1 MYKDAC
7 ISDFLFYDISLRI
20 YMENNLN
27 MKSYFDN
34 TKSEPSKIEIVI
46 YIGTESKYVTLC
58 WISYC
63 MTIT

>member
-34 TKSEPSKIEIVI
+34 TKSEPSKIEIII

-58 WISYC
+58 
-63 MTIT
+63 